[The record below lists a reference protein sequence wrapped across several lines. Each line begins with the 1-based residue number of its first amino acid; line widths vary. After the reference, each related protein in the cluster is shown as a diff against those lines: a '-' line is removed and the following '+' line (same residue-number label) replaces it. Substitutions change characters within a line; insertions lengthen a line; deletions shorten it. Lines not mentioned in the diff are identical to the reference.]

1 MENQFTPTK
10 ANLIKAKE
18 NLLFSRGGY
27 SLLDK
32 KRTVLI
38 REAMTLV
45 DRANEIQ
52 KKVKVEFERA
62 YDTLQIANITL
73 GVNNVADVAMSI
85 PKQEEFQILYRSV
98 MGIEIPMVVYKKDEN
113 RNPNYSFF
121 RTNAALDNAVR
132 TLEELKYL
140 VYELA
145 EIENAVFKISLEIK
159 KTVKRANALE
169 KIQIPKY
176 EEAVKYISDVLEEK
190 EREDFFRLKKVKSK
204 KQEKAKQEKENQNQ

>member
-18 NLLFSRGGY
+18 NLAFSKVGY

-32 KRTVLI
+32 KRNVLI
-38 REAMTLV
+38 REAMDLV

-52 KKVKVEFERA
+52 MKVKEQFDEA
-62 YDTLQIANITL
+62 YRTLQVANITL
-73 GVNNVADVAMSI
+73 GVNNVSDVSLSI
-85 PKQEEFQILYRSV
+85 PKNEDIEILHRSV
-98 MGIEIPMVVYKKDEN
+98 MGVEIPMVIYKRDEN
-113 RNPNYSFF
+113 KNPNYSFF
-121 RTNAALDNAVR
+121 RTNAALDNAVK

-169 KIQIPKY
+169 KIQIPRY
-176 EEAVKYISDVLEEK
+176 EDAVKYISDVLEEK
-190 EREDFFRLKKVKSK
+190 EREDFFRLKKVKNRK
-204 KQEKAKQEKENQNQ
+204 IENTIK